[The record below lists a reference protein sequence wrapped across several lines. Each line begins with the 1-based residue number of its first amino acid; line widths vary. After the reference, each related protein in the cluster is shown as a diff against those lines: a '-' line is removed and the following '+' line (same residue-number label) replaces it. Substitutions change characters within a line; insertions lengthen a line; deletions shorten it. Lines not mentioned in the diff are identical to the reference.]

1 LQVVLFEYFFRGG
14 AVIEVVIDLRTL
26 YPVAFVVREVEVVR
40 ARAGVIFAVAGGG
53 DQERHFSAD
62 APAAQVETRIRTRS
76 EAVESSARRRFA
88 LPHHAAGF
96 GTRFAEVEHQRRA
109 IQPPHTHFHSL
120 PFDGDLNQP
129 RAQAHRAAG
138 IPGGHDDG
146 FVRRLRAGM
155 QRTVE
160 HPAEMKRARRDPDQ
174 LGVAAVELQ
183 LDPVAVRQ
191 NGQQCRHCGQRLRGH
206 YSRTISRCISPV
218 TRASLSPMN
227 MLISLRT
234 PKFAR

>member
-1 LQVVLFEYFFRGG
+1 MQVVLFEYFLGRR
-14 AVIEVVIDLRTL
+14 AVIEVVVDLRTL
-26 YPVAFVVREVEVVR
+26 YAIALLVREVEMVC
-40 ARAGVIFAVAGGG
+40 ARAGVILAVAAGR
-53 DQERHFSAD
+53 DQERHLGAD
-62 APAAQVETRIRTRS
+62 ALAAQVETRIRARA
-76 EAVESSARRRFA
+76 EAVESRARRRFA

-96 GTRFAEVEHQRRA
+96 GARFAEIEHQRRA
-109 IQPPHTHFHSL
+109 IQPVDSELETQL
-120 PFDGDLNQP
+120 LDGDLNQP

-138 IPGGHDDG
+138 IPGGHDDR

-191 NGQQCRHCGQRLRGH
+191 NGQQRRRRGQRLRGH

-218 TRASLSPMN
+218 TRASVSPMN
-227 MLISLRT
+227 MLISERT
-234 PKFAR
+234 PKLGR